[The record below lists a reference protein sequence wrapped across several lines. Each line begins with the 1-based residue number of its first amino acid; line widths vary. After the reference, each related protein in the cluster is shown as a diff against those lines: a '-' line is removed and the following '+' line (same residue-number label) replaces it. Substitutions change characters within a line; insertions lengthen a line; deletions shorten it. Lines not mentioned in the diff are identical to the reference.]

1 MKQNLINLLLV
12 SSFLFT
18 GCSETKKEDTLKNIN
33 QSNTSENEVDKEAK
47 SDVAKEDYAIIST
60 SYGDMTVKFF
70 EGAAPKHVESFKT
83 HAKNGYYNGT
93 IFHRVIPGFMIQGG
107 DPNTKG
113 DNKASYGTGGYAA
126 KYYGVGNKDDSKT
139 WNLPAEFNNIKHTRG
154 ILSMARS
161 NDPNSGGSQFFI
173 CATNVPH
180 LNGKYTVFGQV
191 VEGLE
196 IIDQIINL
204 PRDARDNPNRRVEMN
219 VKIEKREKR

>member
-1 MKQNLINLLLV
+1 MKKKYIKLLFL
-12 SSFLFT
+12 SIFLFA
-18 GCSETKKEDTLKNIN
+18 GCSETKKGDTMKKSNKL
-33 QSNTSENEVDKEAK
+33 NTSETKSGKE
-47 SDVAKEDYAIIST
+47 SNPNVIKEDYAIIST
-60 SYGDMTVKFF
+60 SFGNMTVKFF

-83 HAKNGYYNGT
+83 HAENEYYNGT

-126 KYYGVGNKDDSKT
+126 KYYGIGNEDDIKT
-139 WNLPAEFNNIKHTRG
+139 WSLPAEFNNIKHTRG

-173 CATNVPH
+173 CATTVPH

-191 VEGLE
+191 VDGLE

-204 PRDARDNPNRRVEMN
+204 PRDARDNPNRRVEMS
-219 VKIEKREKR
+219 VKIEQKEK

>member
-1 MKQNLINLLLV
+1 MKKNLINLLFV

-18 GCSETKKEDTLKNIN
+18 GCSETKKENTLKNTE
-33 QSNTSENEVDKEAK
+33 QSNISANQTEKEATLN
-47 SDVAKEDYAIIST
+47 VVKEDYAIIST
-60 SYGDMTVKFF
+60 SYGDMVVKFF

-113 DNKASYGTGGYAA
+113 ENKASYGTGGYAA
-126 KYYGVGNKDDSKT
+126 KYYGIGLEDDSKT
-139 WNLPAEFNNIKHTRG
+139 WSLPAEFNNIKHTRG

-173 CATNVPH
+173 CAANVPH

-191 VEGLE
+191 VDGLE

-204 PRDARDNPNRRVEMN
+204 PRDARDNPKRRIEMS
-219 VKIEKREKR
+219 VKIEQREK

>member
-1 MKQNLINLLLV
+1 MKNNLINLLFV

-18 GCSETKKEDTLKNIN
+18 GCSETKKEDTLNKKT
-33 QSNTSENEVDKEAK
+33 QSNKIEKSADSETRSNVP
-47 SDVAKEDYAIIST
+47 KEDYAIIST
-60 SYGDMTVKFF
+60 SYGDMTVQFF

-83 HAKNGYYNGT
+83 HANNGFYNGT

-113 DNKASYGTGGYAA
+113 ENKAGYGTGGHAA
-126 KYYGVGNKDDSKT
+126 KYYGIGDEKDSKT
-139 WNLPAEFNNIKHTRG
+139 WNLPAEFNNIKHARG

-173 CATNVPH
+173 CAANVPH

-191 VEGLE
+191 VEGDE

-204 PRDARDNPNRRVEMN
+204 PRDARDNPNRRVEMS
-219 VKIEKREKR
+219 VRIEQREK